1 MITAQEIIETAKK
14 KRKKVDPANIK
25 RAYEYAAKSHEG
37 QKRKSGEP
45 FFIHPAAVALIVA
58 EMGLDDASIIAA
70 LLHDVVEDTQVP
82 IEEIELA
89 FGADVASLVQ
99 GETNLGLLKFISD
112 DKQDYL
118 VENLRKM
125 FLAMAKDI
133 RVVMIKL
140 ADRLHNMRTM
150 KYMPPEKRI
159 RKSKETLEI
168 YAPLASRLGMGQIR
182 GELEDLAFQWVY
194 PKEYEQLKEQ
204 TRVLFKEGDR
214 YISVVKRKLIDA
226 LATEKINANVEGRAK
241 HMYSLW
247 KKLQRPEFNYDLSK
261 IPDLIAVRIILQDES
276 IENCYVVLGLVH
288 QIWTP
293 LAGRVSDYIAVPKAN
308 GYRSLH
314 TKVFVEKG
322 RVMEVQIRTKIMHEQ
337 AEYGIASHII
347 YEQSKSKKGVTDKE
361 MEEGFKASK
370 EQLEW
375 IQELTRW
382 QKEAPNS
389 EGFLKGLKHDLFKD
403 RIFVY
408 TPKGDVKDLPLGAT
422 PIDFAYSIHSEI
434 GNKTVGAKVDNHI
447 VPLNYQLRNGEI
459 VEILTAKE
467 KKAPSSDWLQFAITN
482 NARKHIQKA
491 TNSYEQVQEKELIE
505 DIEESPNHGPKR
517 VDNFPQTAPSES
529 LLNPM
534 TLVGKV
540 QTALKNRWTKKPVTQ
555 KAAVVVHGLK
565 GVATR
570 LAKCCNPLPGEE
582 IVGFVTQTQVVSV
595 HSAVCPNVTNIIHK
609 EKQIPVTWTLPEGMV
624 KAQRMKVEMIYREGA
639 LRDITKAVSDIRVAI
654 EQLEQLPAHDGILKI
669 QFVVGLESDSQRLL
683 LYSRLQKVRG
693 VQSVE

>member
-1 MITAQEIIETAKK
+1 MVTIKEIIEIARK
-14 KRKKVDPANIK
+14 KRKIVDEANIT

-45 FFIHPAAVALIVA
+45 FFMHPAAVAYIVS
-58 EMGLDDASIIAA
+58 EMGLDDSSVIAA

-82 IEEIELA
+82 IEEIEMA
-89 FGADVASLVQ
+89 FGTDVATLVQ
-99 GETNLGLLKFISD
+99 GETNLGLLKFISE

-159 RKSKETLEI
+159 RKSKERLEI
-168 YAPLASRLGMGQIR
+168 YAPLASRLGMGQMR
-182 GELEDLAFQWVY
+182 AELEDLAFQWVY

-214 YISVVKRKLIDA
+214 YISVVKRKLQDA
-226 LATEKINANVEGRAK
+226 LIAEKVPAEIEGRAK
-241 HMYSLW
+241 HMFSLW
-247 KKLQRPEFNYDLSK
+247 KKLQRPEFNNDITK
-261 IPDLIAVRIILQDES
+261 IPDLIAVRIILENES
-276 IENCYVVLGLVH
+276 IENCYIVLGLVH
-288 QIWTP
+288 QLWTP
-293 LAGRVSDYIAVPKAN
+293 LAGRVSDYIATPKAN

-322 RVMEVQIRTKIMHEQ
+322 RVMEVQIRTRSMHEQ

-347 YEQSKSKKGVTDKE
+347 YEQSKSKKGITDKQV
-361 MEEGFKASK
+361 EEGFKASK

-375 IQELTRW
+375 IQELTQW

-482 NARKHIQKA
+482 VARKHIQKA
-491 TNSYEQVQEKELIE
+491 TSFYEQTQEKEIL
-505 DIEESPNHGPKR
+505 EETEEPQHQGKR
-517 VDNFPQTAPSES
+517 IDNFPEIAPSGS
-529 LLNPM
+529 LLNPLS
-534 TLVGKV
+534 LVGKV
-540 QTALKNRWTKKPVTQ
+540 QTALKNRWYKKPVTN
-555 KAAVVVHGLK
+555 KAAVVVHGLS

-582 IVGFVTQTQVVSV
+582 IVGFVTQTQVVSI
-595 HSAVCPNVTNIIHK
+595 HSAICPNVTNIIHK
-609 EKQIPVTWTLPEGMV
+609 EKQIPVTWKLPEGMV
-624 KAQRMKVEMIYREGA
+624 KAQRMKVEMTYREGA

-669 QFVVGLESDSQRLL
+669 QFVVGLESDNQRQL

-693 VQSVE
+693 VQSIE

>member
-1 MITAQEIIETAKK
+1 MVTTQEIIETAKK
-14 KRKKVDPANIK
+14 KRKTIDEANII
-25 RAYEYAAKSHEG
+25 RAYEYASKSHEG

-58 EMGLDDASIIAA
+58 EMGLDDSSIIAA
-70 LLHDVVEDTQVP
+70 LLHDVVEDTQIP

-89 FGADVASLVQ
+89 FGKDVASLVQ

-112 DKQDYL
+112 DRDDYL

-168 YAPLASRLGMGQIR
+168 YAPLASRLGMGQMR

-194 PKEYEQLKEQ
+194 PKEYEQLREQ

-214 YISVVKRKLIDA
+214 YISIVKRKLQDA
-226 LATEKINANVEGRAK
+226 LAQEKVDATVEGRAK
-241 HMYSLW
+241 HLFSLW
-247 KKLQRPEFNYDLSK
+247 KKLQRPEFNYDISK
-261 IPDLIAVRIILQDES
+261 IPDLIAVRIILSNES
-276 IENCYVVLGLVH
+276 LETCYMVLGLVH
-288 QIWTP
+288 QLWTP
-293 LAGRVSDYIAVPKAN
+293 LAGRVSDYIAIPKAN

-322 RVMEVQIRTKIMHEQ
+322 KVMEVQIRTRSMHEQ
-337 AEYGIASHII
+337 AEFGIASHII
-347 YEQSKSKKGVTDKE
+347 YEQSKSQKGISDKQV
-361 MEEGFKASK
+361 EEGFKASK

-459 VEILTAKE
+459 VEILTSKE
-467 KKAPSSDWLQFAITN
+467 KKSPSSDWLQFTITN
-482 NARKHIQKA
+482 NARKHIQKG
-491 TNSYEQVQEKELIE
+491 TNTYEQAQEKVLF
-505 DIEESPNHGPKR
+505 EESEATSQVNKR
-517 VDNFPQTAPSES
+517 VDNFPETVSSAS
-529 LLNPM
+529 LLNPIA
-534 TLVGKV
+534 LVGKM
-540 QTALKNRWTKKPVTQ
+540 QSAFKNRWYKKPVTN
-555 KAAVVVHGLK
+555 KAAVVVHGLR

-582 IVGFVTQTQVVSV
+582 IVGFVTQTQVVSI
-595 HSAVCPNVTNIIHK
+595 HSAVCPNVVNIIHK
-609 EKQIPVTWTLPEGMV
+609 EKQIPVNWSLPEGMI
-624 KAQRMKVEMIYREGA
+624 KAQRMKIEMTYREGA
-639 LRDITKAVSDIRVAI
+639 LRDITKAVSDIRAEI

-669 QFVVGLESDSQRLL
+669 QFVVGLESDNQRQS

-693 VQSVE
+693 VQSIE

>member
-1 MITAQEIIETAKK
+1 MITAQEIIDTARK
-14 KRKKVDPANIK
+14 KRKNIDEANIN
-25 RAYEYAAKSHEG
+25 RAYRYGFKSHEG

-45 FFIHPAAVALIVA
+45 FFIHPANVALIVA

-89 FGADVASLVQ
+89 FGKDVASLVQ
-99 GETNLGLLKFISD
+99 GETNLGLLKFISED
-112 DKQDYL
+112 RQEYL

-133 RVVMIKL
+133 RVVLIKL

-168 YAPLASRLGMGQIR
+168 YAPLASRLGMGQMR

-194 PKEYEQLKEQ
+194 PKEYEELKEQ
-204 TRVLFKEGDR
+204 TRVLFKEGNR
-214 YISVVKRKLIDA
+214 YISVVKRKLQDALNQENIDA
-226 LATEKINANVEGRAK
+226 GVEGRAK

-247 KKLQRPEFNYDLSK
+247 KKLQRPEFNNDITK
-261 IPDLIAVRIILQDES
+261 IADLIAVRVILNNES

-322 RVMEVQIRTKIMHEQ
+322 RVMEVQIRTRSMHEQ

-347 YEQSKSKKGVTDKE
+347 YEQAKTKRGVTDTE
-361 MEEGFKASK
+361 VDEGFKASK
-370 EQLEW
+370 EQLQW
-375 IQELTRW
+375 IQELTKW
-382 QKEAPNS
+382 QKEEPDS
-389 EGFLKGLKHDLFKD
+389 QGFLKGLKHDLFKD

-422 PIDFAYSIHSEI
+422 PVDFAYAIHSEI
-434 GNKTVGAKVDNHI
+434 GNKTVGAKVDSHI

-467 KKAPSSDWLQFAITN
+467 KKAPSSDWLQFVITN
-482 NARKHIQKA
+482 NARKQIQKA
-491 TNSYEQVQEKELIE
+491 ANINEQRTEKELVE
-505 DIEESPNHGPKR
+505 ADFEPATHTKR
-517 VDNFPQTAPSES
+517 SDDFPDATPSSS

-534 TLVGKV
+534 SIVGKV
-540 QTALKNRWTKKPVTQ
+540 QTALKNRWYKKQVTS
-555 KAAVVVHGLK
+555 KAAVVVHGLH

-582 IVGFVTQTQVVSV
+582 IVGFVTQTQVVSI
-595 HSAVCPNVTNIIHK
+595 HSAICPNVSNIIHK
-609 EKQIPVTWTLPEGMV
+609 EKQIPVTWSLPEGMV
-624 KAQRMKVEMIYREGA
+624 KAQRMKVEMTYREGA
-639 LRDITKAVSDIRVAI
+639 LRDITKALSDIRVAI
-654 EQLEQLPAHDGILKI
+654 EQFEQLPAHDGILKI
-669 QFVVGLESDSQRLL
+669 QFVVGLESDNQRQL